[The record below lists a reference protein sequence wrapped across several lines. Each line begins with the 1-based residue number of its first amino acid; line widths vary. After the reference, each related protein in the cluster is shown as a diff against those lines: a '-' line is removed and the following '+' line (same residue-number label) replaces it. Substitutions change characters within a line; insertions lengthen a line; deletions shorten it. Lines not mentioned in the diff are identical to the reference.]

1 MTDDSADDP
10 DGDDAAED
18 AASAAADERR
28 AWLVERDYGDEDL
41 ITLVYATPDGEW
53 MQQRQRST
61 ALLRKQPP
69 TAAVDIAAD
78 ELAPVADEETKER
91 YAREA
96 ERLMERNE
104 PDDEV

>member
-1 MTDDSADDP
+1 MTDDSADDAAE
-10 DGDDAAED
+10 GDSPDAAG
-18 AASAAADERR
+18 DERR
-28 AWLVERDYGDEDL
+28 AWLVERDYGDENL
-41 ITLVYATPDGEW
+41 ITLVYATADGEW

-69 TAAVDIAAD
+69 TAAIDLTTD
-78 ELAPVADEETKER
+78 ELAPVSDEETRER